1 MTNEPTPTEAQPPE
15 MSIET
20 MRVLLKTSSY
30 LTPGHQ
36 EAEEGLELCAKELP
50 MNDADYARAFVVRNR
65 LIEKRV
71 QVAHLVQREVAE
83 QAELD
88 VMDTIIDMLHGQTA
102 ATRVMKPQIATL
114 RMVTT
119 TLEK

>member
-1 MTNEPTPTEAQPPE
+1 MTNESTPTEAQPPK
-15 MSIET
+15 MSIEI
-20 MRVLLKTSSY
+20 MGVLLKTSSCS
-30 LTPGHQ
+30 TPGHQ
-36 EAEEGLELCAKELP
+36 EAEVGLELCTKELP
-50 MNDADYARAFVVRNR
+50 LNDADYARAFVVRNR

-88 VMDTIIDMLHGQTA
+88 VMDTIIQMLHDQTKK
-102 ATRVMKPQIATL
+102 TRVMKPQIATL